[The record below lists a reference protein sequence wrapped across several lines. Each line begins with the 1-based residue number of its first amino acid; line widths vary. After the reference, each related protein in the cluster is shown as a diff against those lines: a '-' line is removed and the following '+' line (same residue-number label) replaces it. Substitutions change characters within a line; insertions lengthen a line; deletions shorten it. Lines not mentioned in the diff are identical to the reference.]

1 LASPS
6 WRSVTQH
13 GPPGTAAAVVVEE
26 ASVVVVLVVVD
37 APEVEARRA
46 EAA

>member
-6 WRSVTQH
+6 WRSVPQH
-13 GPPGTAAAVVVEE
+13 GPPGTAAAVVVVVEV
-26 ASVVVVLVVVD
+26 SVVVVDTL
-37 APEVEARRA
+37 EVEAWRA

>member
-1 LASPS
+1 LASFS
-6 WRSVTQH
+6 WRSVPQH

-26 ASVVVVLVVVD
+26 VSVVVDTL
-37 APEVEARRA
+37 EVEARRA